1 MERFDYVIVGAGSS
15 GCVLANRLSKDSA
28 KSVLLIE
35 AGPADNTFL
44 ISMPRGIGKLHNP
57 KYPHVKFYQASRGGN
72 RANEVWYKGSTIGGS
87 SSINGMVYVR
97 GAPLDYD
104 SWKAAGCTE
113 WGWDNIG
120 RCYTELEDHELGAD
134 EVAVRGAGGP
144 LKVSVH
150 AVKSPLTEA
159 LMEAGVQFGIQRT
172 DDVNSVNVVR
182 DGGIG
187 YNCQTTHK
195 GQRFSAARAFLDP
208 VKNRANLKIVTGTA
222 VRRIVFDG
230 NRAVGLEVRDASG
243 DRTIN
248 VDGEIILSA
257 GAIESPKLLQL
268 SGIGP
273 KGLLEG
279 FGIPVLVDSPDV
291 GRNLREHRVFAMRY
305 RLRGRGSNNRDLRGG
320 GLIRSV
326 LNYFV
331 FRKGAL
337 THTAHEAV
345 AFLKS
350 RRDLDHADVQVG
362 FGLFTMSMGKAGYEI
377 EREPGL
383 TVFAYFTRPESQGT
397 IRLASADPAEAPMID
412 ANYFDAAIDR
422 ERGID
427 MVRRVR
433 ELMNQPALKPYVVGE
448 VTPGAAVQTD
458 EEILDALIER
468 GGTAYHVAGTCRMG
482 ADEGSV
488 VDGELRVRGV
498 LGLRVCDTSIFP
510 TLVSG
515 NTNGPAMV
523 VAQRLS
529 ELMA

>member
-1 MERFDYVIVGAGSS
+1 
-15 GCVLANRLSKDSA
+15 
-28 KSVLLIE
+28 
-35 AGPADNTFL
+35 
-44 ISMPRGIGKLHNP
+44 
-57 KYPHVKFYQASRGGN
+57 
-72 RANEVWYKGSTIGGS
+72 
-87 SSINGMVYVR
+87 
-97 GAPLDYD
+97 
-104 SWKAAGCTE
+104 
-113 WGWDNIG
+113 
-120 RCYTELEDHELGAD
+120 
-134 EVAVRGAGGP
+134 
-144 LKVSVH
+144 
-150 AVKSPLTEA
+150 
-159 LMEAGVQFGIQRT
+159 
-172 DDVNSVNVVR
+172 
-182 DGGIG
+182 
-187 YNCQTTHK
+187 
-195 GQRFSAARAFLDP
+195 
-208 VKNRANLKIVTGTA
+208 
-222 VRRIVFDG
+222 
-230 NRAVGLEVRDASG
+230 
-243 DRTIN
+243 
-248 VDGEIILSA
+248 
-257 GAIESPKLLQL
+257 
-268 SGIGP
+268 
-273 KGLLEG
+273 
-279 FGIPVLVDSPDV
+279 
-291 GRNLREHRVFAMRY
+291 
-305 RLRGRGSNNRDLRGG
+305 
-320 GLIRSV
+320 
-326 LNYFV
+326 
-331 FRKGAL
+331 
-337 THTAHEAV
+337 
-345 AFLKS
+345 
-350 RRDLDHADVQVG
+350 
-362 FGLFTMSMGKAGYEI
+362 MGKAGYEI